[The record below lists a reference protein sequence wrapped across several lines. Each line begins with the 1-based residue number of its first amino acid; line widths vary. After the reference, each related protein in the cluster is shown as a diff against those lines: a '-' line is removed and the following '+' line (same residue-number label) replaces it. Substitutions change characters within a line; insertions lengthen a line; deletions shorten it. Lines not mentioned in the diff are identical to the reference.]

1 MKLWRNVLVH
11 VDGNVGTPDA
21 LEQSRRLAETFGGR
35 VIEAPGEE
43 DTPGRALLHCAARR
57 GSDLIVKA
65 TSAAD
70 VRQMTVSG
78 AAALHLLRTSPVPV
92 LLHAPPARRS
102 GRVIAAVN
110 LSGTA
115 PEGKKLDEHVVLA
128 AARLSR
134 LEPAELHVVCVAD
147 SARDRLY
154 ESILQPAQYRRY
166 LAEDRDDLRRSLAS
180 LTARLGPRSVPHLV
194 EGNAVD
200 ALETIALELEADAVT
215 LGRDDTDAGI
225 GGHFA
230 ERLFCRIDRSVLLVT
245 SRHGKTPL
253 NDDYP
258 GTQSHAAAAV
268 SIASKPICNVGWSTG
283 ANFGEWLLEAH

>member
-11 VDGNVGTPDA
+11 VDDNLGTPDG
-21 LEQSRRLAETFGGR
+21 LENSRLLAEAFGGR
-35 VIEAPGEE
+35 VFESPGEE
-43 DTPGRALLHCAARR
+43 GTPGRALLRCAARS

-102 GRVIAAVN
+102 GRIIAAVN
-110 LSGTA
+110 LSGTT
-115 PEGKKLDEHVVLA
+115 PESKKLDEQVVLA
-128 AARLSR
+128 AAQLSR
-134 LEPAELHVVCVAD
+134 LESAELHVVCVAD
-147 SARDRLY
+147 RARDRLY
-154 ESILQPAQYRRY
+154 ESILHPAQYRRY
-166 LAEDRDDLRRSLAS
+166 LAEDRDDLRRSLAA

-200 ALETIALELEADAVT
+200 ALGTIAIELEADAVT
-215 LGRDDTDAGI
+215 LGRADADAGV
-225 GGHFA
+225 GGYFA

-245 SRHGKTPL
+245 SKHAETPS
-253 NDDYP
+253 NDT
-258 GTQSHAAAAV
+258 GTWKARLR
-268 SIASKPICNVGWSTG
+268 TFG
-283 ANFGEWLLEAH
+283 AEPAQP